1 MSSKK
6 PEFFETLLLKGGT
19 VVDPSANKNEP
30 ADILVHGDKIK
41 QVGAIDD
48 TSFSGKVIDC
58 AGKTIVPGMMDM
70 HVHLRQPGEEHKET
84 VESGL
89 RAAMNG
95 GFTAVSSMPNTHPAI
110 DSLSQI
116 ELLRKLSAGMLT
128 DLHPIAAITKG
139 REGKELTEMGELA
152 EAGAVGFSDDGSP
165 VLNSGLMR
173 NAMEYAAMVSRCI
186 IDHCEDPDLAGGGVM
201 NESLQSTY
209 AGLKA
214 IPSIS
219 EALQVARDVLIAEYT
234 GCPVHIAHV
243 STEES
248 VRIIC
253 NAKARNV
260 PVSAETCP
268 HYLVFTDEMV
278 RTYDTNFKM
287 NPPLR
292 TAKDRSALVAGL
304 KDGTIDVIASDHAP
318 HHTDDKDLEFNAA
331 AFGIVGLETSLGV
344 VLTEL
349 MGKQQVSLSRIIELM
364 SINPRRITRVPA
376 LSIQPGQS
384 ANLTILDL
392 TMKWTVDSAVFMS
405 KSVNTPFNG
414 MELAGGAWGVV
425 NNQQV
430 FVK

>member
-1 MSSKK
+1 MPSNK

-19 VVDPSANKNEP
+19 VVDPSSNRNEK
-30 ADILVHGDKIK
+30 ADIIVDGDTIR
-41 QVGAIDD
+41 QVGTIDAS
-48 TSFSGKVIDC
+48 SFSGKVIDC
-58 AGKTIVPGMMDM
+58 TGKTIIPGLMDM
-70 HVHLRQPGEEHKET
+70 HVHLREPGEEHKET

-95 GFTAVSSMPNTHPAI
+95 GFTAVCSMPNTKPAI

-116 ELLRKLSAGMLT
+116 ELLRKLSGGMLT
-128 DLHPIAAITKG
+128 DLHPIAAVTKG

-152 EAGAVGFSDDGSP
+152 AAGAVGFSDDGSP

-173 NAMEYAAMVSRCI
+173 NAMEYAAMVGRCV
-186 IDHCEDPDLAGGGVM
+186 IDHCEDPDLAGGGHM

-219 EALQVARDVLIAEYT
+219 EAVQVARDVLISEYT

-248 VRIIC
+248 VRIIR
-253 NAKARNV
+253 NAKARKIAV
-260 PVSAETCP
+260 TAETCP
-268 HYLVFTDEMV
+268 HYLVLTDEAV
-278 RTYDTNFKM
+278 RTYDTNYKM

-292 TAKDRSALVAGL
+292 SAKDQAALIAGL

-318 HHTDDKDLEFNAA
+318 HHADDKDLEFSAA
-331 AFGIVGLETSLGV
+331 AFGIVGLETSLGI

-349 MGKQQVSLSRIIELM
+349 MGNHQFSLVQIIELM
-364 SINPRRITRVPA
+364 SANPRRITRVPA
-376 LSIQPGQS
+376 ISIQQDQTAS
-384 ANLTILDL
+384 LTILDL
-392 TMKWTVDSAVFMS
+392 GMKWTVDSAAFMS
-405 KSVNTPFNG
+405 RSVNTPFNG
-414 MELAGGAWGVV
+414 RELSGGAWGVV
-425 NNQQV
+425 NNHQV